1 MKTTNITKS
10 PAVDPGVVVDDID
23 STAGGLRPR
32 RLDEYVGQD
41 ALKAKLEVFMCAA
54 TKRCEP
60 LDHVLLFGLPGLGK
74 TTLAGIIAQFM
85 GGQLRQTSG
94 PVIEKAA
101 DLAASLTNLNAG
113 DILFIDEIHRL
124 SPQIE
129 EILYPAMED
138 MQLDIMIGE
147 GPAARSIKLDLPPFT
162 LVGATTRAGLLTPPL
177 RDRFGIIERLDYYS
191 IDELRTIIRRSA
203 GILGVELR
211 VEGEQA
217 IARCARGTP
226 RIANRLLRRVRDF
239 AEMENDGVID
249 SATAAHAMDRLGID
263 ENGLDE
269 LDRRFLITI
278 LDVYDGGPAGIESIA
293 TSLAEERNTLEDMV
307 EPYLVQQGY
316 VSRNP
321 RGRIATRKAW
331 QLFDRRPP
339 QSATSSGLF
348 NTEAGPE
355 LLVRQGGISNPADNN
370 GGGDLRGV
378 GVGVGGVGARCKPR
392 GKSGR

>member
-1 MKTTNITKS
+1 M
-10 PAVDPGVVVDDID
+10 
-23 STAGGLRPR
+23 
-32 RLDEYVGQD
+32 
-41 ALKAKLEVFMCAA
+41 
-54 TKRCEP
+54 
-60 LDHVLLFGLPGLGK
+60 
-74 TTLAGIIAQFM
+74 
-85 GGQLRQTSG
+85 
-94 PVIEKAA
+94 
-101 DLAASLTNLNAG
+101 AASLTNLNAG

-138 MQLDIMIGE
+138 WQLDIMIGE

-191 IDELRTIIRRSA
+191 IDELRIIIRRSA

-211 VEGEQA
+211 TEGEQA

-269 LDRRFLITI
+269 LDRRFLLTI

-339 QSATSSGLF
+339 QSATSSQGLF
-348 NTEAGPE
+348 GSEAGPE
-355 LLVRQGGISNPADNN
+355 LLVRQGGISVPADNS
-370 GGGDLRGV
+370 GSDDLRGR
-378 GVGVGGVGARCKPR
+378 GGAGGGAGGAGGGGAGGGGAGAGASGKPR
-392 GKSGR
+392 GKPGR